1 MQPTRARFSRLGA
14 GLVTLLAAL
23 PVQAQSG
30 HWKAVAVELKWRV
43 EQLRTDGPLQIGE
56 TLVAASDLTL
66 DVYERRGFLPLWT
79 NREALRSLLAAIDAV
94 REDGL
99 DPELYNPGALAKADA
114 RAWDAASVAERDL
127 LATDAFVRLSHDL
140 RFGRVEPHGP
150 ATPAESEWTFGG
162 ADGVAQLTGVVASGR
177 VREALAEL
185 RPRHFVYQGLVAALA
200 ELRRIEWEGGWAAL
214 PAGPTLA
221 RDSVDA
227 RVALLRW
234 RLRITGDLAEEAE
247 EAEEWSPRFDA
258 VVEAAAR
265 SFQHRHGLNE
275 DGIVGSTTLAA
286 LNVPVQRRIE
296 QVRVNLERARW
307 VAHELPDT
315 LVVVNVAGARAYL
328 LRGDSVDFETRA
340 IVGTNYT
347 KTPVFTAPML
357 YVDLNPT
364 WTVPRGI
371 VEEVLGEVRRDPG
384 YLQRLGMRV
393 LTGSGVEIDA
403 AEIDFSRYTAADF
416 PYVFRQDPGSANAL
430 GRIKLMFPNPYSV
443 YLHDTPSRG
452 LFARED
458 RLFSHGCIRVEDPVG
473 LAEMVLGD
481 PLRWNRATLAAAID
495 SGIRRTIRLAR
506 PVPVFVLYWTAAT
519 DPGGAVHFHRD
530 VYGRDAPV
538 LAGLDARHG
547 PGTQGG
553 GVR

>member
-1 MQPTRARFSRLGA
+1 MQPTRARFSWLGA
-14 GLVTLLAAL
+14 GFMALLAAVPL
-23 PVQAQSG
+23 GAQSWHG
-30 HWKAVAVELKWRV
+30 QGVAVELKWRV
-43 EQLRTDGPLQIGE
+43 EQLRAEGALQVGE
-56 TLVAASDLTL
+56 VVVSAAELTL

-79 NREALRSLLAAIDAV
+79 NREAVGSLLTAIEAV

-150 ATPAESEWTFGG
+150 ATPAETAWLFGG
-162 ADGVAQLTGVVASGR
+162 ADAVAHLRGVAASDR
-177 VREALAEL
+177 VREALDEL
-185 RPRHFVYQGLVAALA
+185 RPQHFVYQGLVAALA
-200 ELRRIEWEGGWAAL
+200 ELRRIEGEGGWESV
-214 PAGPTLA
+214 PAGPMLA

-227 RVALLRW
+227 RVAPLRR
-234 RLRITGDLAEEAE
+234 RLRITGDLGDEADV
-247 EAEEWSPRFDA
+247 WSHRFDSM
-258 VVEAAAR
+258 VEAAVR

-275 DGIVGSTTLAA
+275 DGVVGSSTLAA
-286 LNVPVQRRIE
+286 LNVPVERRIE

-307 VAHELPDT
+307 VADELPDT
-315 LVVVNVAGARAYL
+315 FVAVNVAGARAYL
-328 LRGDSVDFETRA
+328 LRGDSIVFETRA

-364 WTVPRGI
+364 WTVPPGI

-384 YLQRLGMRV
+384 YLKRLGIRV
-393 LTGSGVEIDA
+393 LADSRAEIDA
-403 AEIDFSRYTAADF
+403 SEVDFSRYTAADF
-416 PYVFRQDPGSANAL
+416 PYVFRQDPGPANAL
-430 GRIKLMFPNPYSV
+430 GRIKLMLPNEHSV
-443 YLHDTPSRG
+443 YLHDTPTRG
-452 LFARED
+452 LFAREE

-481 PLRWNRATLAAAID
+481 TARWKRATLEAAID
-495 SGIRRTIRLAR
+495 SGATRTIRLAR

-519 DPGGAVHFHRD
+519 DPRGAVHFHSD
-530 VYGRDAPV
+530 VYGRDAGV
-538 LAGLDARHG
+538 LAKLDARR
-547 PGTQGG
+547 GG
-553 GVR
+553 GTLGGGPR